1 MFVTL
6 DVKFRF
12 PNIKCNL
19 CQNTVKFQTK
29 TSLLDKIFIKYQ
41 LSQDLIF
48 KIEYLQVCVA
58 VVISHGYYS
67 LCLHEGQSCT
77 VFKILYE
84 QQ

>member
-29 TSLLDKIFIKYQ
+29 TSLLDKIFKKYQ
-41 LSQDLIF
+41 LSQFHLSS
-48 KIEYLQVCVA
+48 KLSTCKYV
-58 VVISHGYYS
+58 
-67 LCLHEGQSCT
+67 
-77 VFKILYE
+77 
-84 QQ
+84 